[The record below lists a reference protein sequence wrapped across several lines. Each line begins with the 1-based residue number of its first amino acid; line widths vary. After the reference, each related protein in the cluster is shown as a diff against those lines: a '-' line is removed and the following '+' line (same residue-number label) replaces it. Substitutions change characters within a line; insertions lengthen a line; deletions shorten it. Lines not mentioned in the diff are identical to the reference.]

1 MARFGDVFSD
11 ETRRGRKIQTNEYLP
26 FGKYPIIDQG
36 QEQIAGYTNLEDG
49 LFDDVPAIVFG
60 DHTRI
65 IKYIDTPFFLGAD
78 GVKLLKSKVDN
89 ADYKYLYYCLQSI
102 AIPNT
107 GYNRHFKWLKEAQI
121 PLPPLDEQH
130 RIAAVL
136 DKVSDLIA
144 KRHQQLDKLEE
155 LVKVRL
161 VEMFGDPVSNPK
173 GWQLVPLG
181 ECMTTIDNGKS
192 FVCSNETR
200 KNEWPAILKLSA
212 VTYGEYNSNE
222 NKALLD
228 SSQFIENAEV
238 HSGDLLFTRKNTPE
252 LVGMAAYV
260 YSSPAKLMMPDLIFR
275 LNTKD
280 NCSKIFLWRLIN
292 HELFRKNIQSI
303 ASGSAKSMSNISK
316 ERLMQLVIYLPPIKL
331 QNQFADYV
339 AQTEKAKTTINRSLE
354 KLETLKKALMQEYFG

>member
-1 MARFGDVFSD
+1 MVRFGDVFSD

-121 PLPPLDEQH
+121 PLPPLDEQ
-130 RIAAVL
+130 RKIAAIL

-144 KRHQQLDKLEE
+144 KRRQQLDKLDE
-155 LVKVRL
+155 LVKVRF
-161 VEMFGDPVSNPK
+161 VEMFGDIHNSADFPY
-173 GWQLVPLG
+173 VPIKEFTNVISG
-181 ECMTTIDNGKS
+181 GTPDRSSPQYWDNGTIKW
-192 FVCSNETR
+192 VKTTELQN
-200 KNEWPAILKLSA
+200 KIILDTEEKITEEGL
-212 VTYGEYNSNE
+212 ENS
-222 NKALLD
+222 
-228 SSQFIENAEV
+228 
-238 HSGDLLFTRKNTPE
+238 
-252 LVGMAAYV
+252 
-260 YSSPAKLMMPDLIFR
+260 
-275 LNTKD
+275 
-280 NCSKIFLWRLIN
+280 
-292 HELFRKNIQSI
+292 
-303 ASGSAKSMSNISK
+303 SAKIVPIDTILIAMYGQGKTRGMTGYLSVEATTNQACACILPSKKINQKYLWQYIIMSYEKLRSLAKGGNQPNLNGTIIK
-316 ERLMQLVIYLPPIKL
+316 DFAVLMPPIEL
-331 QNQFADYV
+331 QNQFTEFV
-339 AQTEKAKTTINRSLE
+339 EQTEKAKTTISRSLE
-354 KLETLKKALMQEYFG
+354 KLETLKKALMQEYFE